1 MGEPRARLTFANVV
15 SVISLLFALGLGGA
29 WAASELSKNE
39 VKSKHIGK
47 GQVRSPDLSKNSV
60 TSPKVADASLLEQD
74 FAPGQLPAGSPGE
87 QGPQGERGPQGL
99 QGTAGATN
107 VTVRF
112 AESSPGTTAN
122 SVESAT
128 VNCQAG
134 ERATGGGVESFNHN
148 SYGDLRVAVSEP
160 QPHSGTPTSW
170 QVITWWTVSYAA
182 AFIRAYVVCAAP

>member
-15 SVISLLFALGLGGA
+15 SVISLLFAIGLGGA

-47 GQVRSPDLSKNSV
+47 GQVRSPDLGKNSV
-60 TSPKVADASLLEQD
+60 ASPKVADASLLEQD
-74 FAPGQLPAGSPGE
+74 FAPGQLPAGPPGE
-87 QGPQGERGPQGL
+87 QGSQGPQGL

-128 VNCQAG
+128 ANCQAG

-148 SYGDLRVAVSEP
+148 SFGDLRVAVRQHKP
-160 QPHSGTPTSW
+160 PSGTPTSW
-170 QVITWWTVSYAA
+170 HVKTWWTVSYAS